1 MGSRRPLFSARALF
15 PRRSRR
21 ALAVGVVGP
30 LVGALAVAVVAVAP
44 AEAAVPAGF
53 TDTVA
58 IGGLSSP
65 TSTAFA
71 PDGRVF
77 IAEKSGLVKV
87 FDSLTDTT
95 PTVFAD
101 LRPQT
106 QDFWD
111 RGLLGLAVDPA
122 FPARPYVY
130 VSYTLD
136 AVPGGTAPRWGDACP
151 TPPGATNKGCV
162 VTGRVSQ
169 LTMGPAGTAVSEK
182 PLVTGWCQQF
192 PSHSV
197 GALAFGPDGA
207 LYAGGGDGA
216 SFNFADY
223 GQVENPCADPPSPA
237 GTNLTPPT
245 AEGGALRSQSP
256 RRPAG
261 QPVLLNG
268 ALLRLDPDTGE
279 GAAGNP
285 FASSTDANA
294 RRVIAYGAR
303 NQFRFGFRPGTS
315 ELWAGDVGWDTWEE
329 INRVANVGDNV
340 AENFGWPCF
349 EGTTRQAGYDGANL
363 DRCESLYSSG
373 GQAAPYYAYN
383 HNAKVVAGDPCPT
396 GGSSISGIA
405 FESGSNYPADYS
417 GALFF
422 SDSSRGCIWAMQTVG
437 GQPNASRLVPFVTG
451 VNTPVQVLTG
461 PGGDLF
467 YVALGSGELHRVSH
481 PGGSNRPPVAVATAT
496 PSSGPAPLSV
506 QFDGT
511 GSTDPDAGDTLSYA
525 WDLDADGAYDDSTAA
540 NPTWTYTTAAAVDAG
555 LRVTD
560 SHGAAA
566 TTTVRVTVGNPVGL
580 DPVPVID
587 SPTGAL
593 TWSVGQTVPFSGRA
607 VDAQDGQ
614 LPPSALS
621 WRLAIRHCAANGTC
635 HTHNVQDFPGVASGS
650 FVAPDH
656 EYPSYLQLTLTA
668 TDSSGRTGTKTVDLQ
683 PKTVSLNFTSSPN
696 QAMLTVGGTQQRTPF
711 SRTVIA
717 GSTNSISADS
727 PQNVPPL
734 NLKYAYTG
742 WAHGGARTQNIVAP
756 GTSTTYQAKYR
767 LCWLLQPC

>member
-1 MGSRRPLFSARALF
+1 MGFRRSPV

-21 ALAVGVVGP
+21 TLTAGVVVS
-30 LVGALAVAVVAVAP
+30 LAGALAVAVAAP
-44 AEAAVPAGF
+44 AAAVPAGF

-65 TSTAFA
+65 TAAAFA

-77 IAEKSGLVKV
+77 VAEKSGLVKV
-87 FDSLTDTT
+87 FDSLADPTA
-95 PTVFAD
+95 TVFAD
-101 LRPQT
+101 LRTPT

-136 AVPGGTAPRWGDACP
+136 ALPGGTAPKWGDTCP
-151 TPPGATNKGCV
+151 TPPGATDSGCV
-162 VTGRVSQ
+162 VTGRVSR
-169 LTMGPAGTAVSEK
+169 LTMGPDGTAVSEK

-192 PSHSV
+192 PSHSI

-223 GQVENPCADPPSPA
+223 GQVGNPCADPPSPA

-245 AEGGALRSQSP
+245 ADGGALRSQSP
-256 RRPAG
+256 RRAAG

-268 ALLRLDPDTGE
+268 ALLRIDPDTGD
-279 GAAGNP
+279 GLPGNP
-285 FASSTDANA
+285 FASSADANA
-294 RRVIAYGAR
+294 RRVIAYGSR

-315 ELWAGDVGWDTWEE
+315 ELWAGDVGWNTWEE
-329 INRVANVGDNV
+329 INRVADAGDAV

-349 EGTTRQAGYDGANL
+349 EGAARQAGYDGANL
-363 DRCESLYSSG
+363 DRCESLYSAG
-373 GQAAPYYAYN
+373 GQTAPYYTYN
-383 HNAKVVAGDPCPT
+383 HSAKVVATDPCPT

-405 FESGSNYPADYS
+405 FESGSTYPAEYA

-422 SDSSRGCIWAMQTVG
+422 ADSSRGCIWAMQTVA
-437 GQPNASRLVPFVTG
+437 GQPSPSKLVPFVTG
-451 VNTPVQVLTG
+451 VNTPVQLLTG

-467 YVALGSGELHRVSH
+467 YVALGSGELRRVSYA
-481 PGGSNRPPVAVATAT
+481 GGTNRPPVAAATAT
-496 PSSGPAPLSV
+496 PSSGPAPLTV

-525 WDLDADGAYDDSTAA
+525 WDLDADGAYDDSADPR
-540 NPTWTYTTAAAVDAG
+540 PTWTYATAATVDAG

-560 SHGAAA
+560 SHGASA
-566 TTTVRVTVGNPVGL
+566 TTTVRVTAGTPAGL

-587 SPTGAL
+587 SPAATL
-593 TWSVGQTVPFSGRA
+593 TWSVGQTVAFSGRA
-607 VDAQDGQ
+607 VDAQDGE
-614 LPPSALS
+614 LPPAALT

-635 HTHNVQDFPGVASGS
+635 HTHNVQDFPGVAAGS

-668 TDSSGRTGTKTVDLQ
+668 TDSTGRTGSKTIDLQ
-683 PKTVSLNFTSSPN
+683 PKTVTLNFTSNPS
-696 QAMLTVGGTQQRTPF
+696 QATLTVGGTQQRTPF

-717 GSTNSISADS
+717 GSANSISADS
-727 PQNVPPL
+727 PQNLPPL
-734 NLKYAYTG
+734 NLKYAFSS
-742 WAHGGARTQNIVAP
+742 WAHGGARTQNVVAP
-756 GTSTTYQAKYR
+756 ATGATYQANYR

>member
-1 MGSRRPLFSARALF
+1 VLNSRRFVF

-30 LVGALAVAVVAVAP
+30 LVGALAAGLVAAAP

-65 TSTAFA
+65 TATAFA

-77 IAEKSGLVKV
+77 VAEKSGLVKV
-87 FDSLTDTT
+87 FDSLADPTA
-95 PTVFAD
+95 TVFAD
-101 LRPQT
+101 LRTQT

-136 AVPGGTAPRWGDACP
+136 AEPGGTAPRWGDTCP
-151 TPPGATNKGCV
+151 TPPGATDKGCV

-169 LTMGPAGTAVSEK
+169 LTMGAAGTAVSEK

-216 SFNFADY
+216 SFTFADY
-223 GQVENPCADPPSPA
+223 GQVGNPCADPPSPA

-256 RRPAG
+256 RRAAG

-268 ALLRLDPDTGE
+268 TLLRIDPDTGE
-279 GAAGNP
+279 GVPGNP
-285 FASSTDANA
+285 FANSADANA

-329 INRVANVGDNV
+329 INRVADVGDSV

-349 EGTTRQAGYDGANL
+349 EGNARQAGYDGANL

-373 GQAAPYYAYN
+373 GHSAPYYAYN
-383 HNAKVVAGDPCPT
+383 HRAKVVASDPCPT

-405 FESGSNYPADYS
+405 FESGSNYPAEYS

-422 SDSSRGCIWAMQTVG
+422 ADSSRGCIWAMQTVD
-437 GQPNASRLVPFVTG
+437 GQPSASRLVPFVTG
-451 VNTPVQVLTG
+451 VNVPVQVLTG

-467 YVALGSGELHRVSH
+467 YVALGSGELRRVSH
-481 PGGSNRPPVAVATAT
+481 PGGTNRPPTAVATAT
-496 PSSGPAPLSV
+496 PSSGPAPLTV
-506 QFDGT
+506 RFDGT
-511 GSTDPDAGDTLSYA
+511 ASTDPDAGDTLSYA
-525 WDLDADGAYDDSTAA
+525 WDLDADGAYDDSSAA
-540 NPTWTYTTAAAVDAG
+540 DPTWTYTAAAAVDAG

-560 SHGAAA
+560 SHGASA
-566 TTTVRVTVGNPVGL
+566 TTTVRVTVGNPEGL

-587 SPTGAL
+587 SPAGTL
-593 TWSVGQTVPFSGRA
+593 TWSVGQTVSFSGRA

-614 LPPSALS
+614 LPASALS
-621 WRLAIRHCAANGTC
+621 WRLAIRHCATNGTC

-656 EYPSYLQLTLTA
+656 DYPSYLQLTLTA
-668 TDSSGRTGTKTVDLQ
+668 TDSTGRTGSKTVDLQ
-683 PKTVSLNFTSSPN
+683 PKTVSLNFASSPS
-696 QAMLTVGGTQQRTPF
+696 QATLTVGGTQQRTPF

-727 PQNVPPL
+727 PQKLPPL
-734 NLKYAYTG
+734 NLKYAFTG
-742 WAHGGARTQNIVAP
+742 WAHGGARTQNIIAP
-756 GTSTTYQAKYR
+756 GTSTTYQANYR
-767 LCWLLQPC
+767 LCWLLNPC

>member
-1 MGSRRPLFSARALF
+1 MGFRRPLFPRKASRAVAAGVIVPLTV
-15 PRRSRR
+15 
-21 ALAVGVVGP
+21 ALAT
-30 LVGALAVAVVAVAP
+30 AVP
-44 AEAAVPAGF
+44 AAAAVPTGF

-65 TSTAFA
+65 TAAAFA
-71 PDGRVF
+71 PDGKVF
-77 IAEKSGLVKV
+77 VAEKSGLVKV
-87 FDSLTDTT
+87 FDSLSDST
-95 PTVFAD
+95 PAVFAD
-101 LRPQT
+101 LRTQT

-136 AVPGGTAPRWGDACP
+136 ALPGGTAPRWGDTCP
-151 TPPGATNKGCV
+151 TPPGATDQGCV

-192 PSHSV
+192 PSHSI
-197 GALAFGPDGA
+197 GSLAFGPDGA

-223 GQVENPCADPPSPA
+223 GQVGNPCADPPSPA
-237 GTNLTPPT
+237 GTNLAPPS

-256 RRPAG
+256 RRAAG

-268 ALLRLDPDTGE
+268 TLLRLNPDTGE
-279 GAAGNP
+279 GAPGNP
-285 FASSTDANA
+285 FASSADANA

-303 NQFRFGFRPGTS
+303 NQFRFGFRPGTG
-315 ELWAGDVGWDTWEE
+315 ELWAGDVGWNTWEE
-329 INRVANVGDNV
+329 INRVPNAGDAV

-349 EGTTRQAGYDGANL
+349 EGAARQAGYDGANL
-363 DRCESLYSSG
+363 DRCESLYSAG
-373 GQAAPYYAYN
+373 GQIAPFYAYN
-383 HNAKVVAGDPCPT
+383 HNAKVVASDPCPT

-405 FESGSNYPADYS
+405 FESGSNYPAEYA

-422 SDSSRGCIWAMQTVG
+422 ADSSRGCIWAMQTIA
-437 GQPNASRLVPFVTG
+437 GQPSPTKLVPFVTG
-451 VNTPVQVLTG
+451 VNAPVQVLSG

-481 PGGSNRPPVAVATAT
+481 PAGTNRPPVAAATAT
-496 PSSGPAPLSV
+496 PSSGPAPLAV

-511 GSTDPDAGDTLSYA
+511 GSTDPDAGDVLTYA
-525 WDLDADGAYDDSTAA
+525 WDLDADGAYDDSTGPRPA
-540 NPTWTYTTAAAVDAG
+540 WTYTTAAAVDAG

-560 SHGAAA
+560 SHGASA
-566 TTTVRVTVGNPVGL
+566 TTTVRVTVGTAAGL

-587 SPTGAL
+587 TPVSSL
-593 TWSVGQTVPFSGRA
+593 TWSVGQTIPFAGRA
-607 VDAQDGQ
+607 VDAQDGT
-614 LPPSALS
+614 LPPAALS
-621 WRLAIRHCAANGTC
+621 WRLAVRHCAANGTC
-635 HTHNVQDFPGVASGS
+635 HTHNVQDFTGVASGS

-668 TDSSGRTGTKTVDLQ
+668 TDSTGRSASKTVELQ
-683 PKTVSLNFTSSPN
+683 PKTVTLNFTSSPN
-696 QAMLTVGGTQQRTPF
+696 QVLLTVGGTQQRTPF

-734 NLKYAYTG
+734 NLKYAFSS
-742 WAHGGARTQNIVAP
+742 WAHGGARAQNVVAP
-756 GTSTTYQAKYR
+756 ATNTTYKANYR

>member
-1 MGSRRPLFSARALF
+1 MLRFPF

-21 ALAVGVVGP
+21 ALAAAVVVP
-30 LVGALAVAVVAVAP
+30 LAGALAVAVAAP
-44 AEAAVPAGF
+44 AAAVPTGF
-53 TDTVA
+53 ADTVA
-58 IGGLSSP
+58 IGGLTSP
-65 TSTAFA
+65 TAAAFA

-77 IAEKSGLVKV
+77 VAEKSGLVKV
-87 FDSLTDTT
+87 FDSLADPTA
-95 PTVFAD
+95 TVFAD
-101 LRPQT
+101 LRTQT

-136 AVPGGTAPRWGDACP
+136 AVPGGTAARWGDACP
-151 TPPGATNKGCV
+151 TPPGATDQGCV
-162 VTGRVSQ
+162 VTGRVSR
-169 LTMGPAGTAVSEK
+169 LTMGPDGTAVSEK

-197 GALAFGPDGA
+197 GSLAFGPDGA

-216 SFNFADY
+216 SFNYADY
-223 GQVENPCADPPSPA
+223 GQTGNPCADPPSPA
-237 GTNLTPPT
+237 GTNLAPPN

-256 RRPAG
+256 RRAAG

-268 ALLRLDPDTGE
+268 TLLRIDPDTGD
-279 GAAGNP
+279 GLPGNP
-285 FASSTDANA
+285 FASSSDANA

-303 NQFRFGFRPGTS
+303 NQFRFGFRPGTG
-315 ELWAGDVGWDTWEE
+315 ELWAGDVGWNTWEE
-329 INRVANVGDNV
+329 INRVANAGDAV

-349 EGTTRQAGYDGANL
+349 EGTAHQAGYDGANL

-373 GQAAPYYAYN
+373 GQTAPFYAYN

-405 FESGSNYPADYS
+405 FESGSNYPAAYA

-422 SDSSRGCIWAMQTVG
+422 ADSSRGCIWAMRTAN
-437 GQPNASRLVPFVTG
+437 GQPSPSLLEPFVTG
-451 VNTPVQVLTG
+451 ANAPVQVLTG
-461 PGGDLF
+461 PGGDVF
-467 YVALGSGELHRVSH
+467 YVALGSGELRRVSY
-481 PGGSNRPPVAVATAT
+481 PGGTNRPPVAAATAT
-496 PSSGPAPLSV
+496 PSSGAAPLAV

-511 GSTDPDAGDTLSYA
+511 GSTDPDAGDVLSYA
-525 WDLDADGAYDDSTAA
+525 WDLDGDGAYDDSAA
-540 NPTWTYTTAAAVDAG
+540 ARPTWTYTTAAAVDAG

-560 SHGAAA
+560 SHGATAA
-566 TTTVRVTVGNPVGL
+566 TTVRVTVGTPAGL
-580 DPVPVID
+580 DPVPVVD
-587 SPTGAL
+587 APAASL
-593 TWSVGQTVPFSGRA
+593 TWSVGQTVAFSGRA
-607 VDAQDGQ
+607 IDAQDGE

-635 HTHNVQDFPGVASGS
+635 HTHNVQDFPGVAAGT

-656 EYPSYLQLTLTA
+656 EYPSYLQLTVTA
-668 TDSSGRTGTKTVDLQ
+668 TDSTGRTGSKTIDLQ
-683 PKTVSLNFTSSPN
+683 PKTVTLNFTSSPN
-696 QAMLTVGGTQQRTPF
+696 QALLTVGGTQQRTPF

-727 PQNVPPL
+727 PQNLPPL
-734 NLKYAYTG
+734 NLKYAFSS
-742 WAHGGARTQNIVAP
+742 WAHGGPRTQNIVAP
-756 GTSTTYQAKYR
+756 AASATYQAKYR

>member
-1 MGSRRPLFSARALF
+1 MGFRRPFFL
-15 PRRSRR
+15 RRSRR
-21 ALAVGVVGP
+21 ALAVGVIAP
-30 LVGALAVAVVAVAP
+30 LAAALAVAVTTAVP
-44 AEAAVPAGF
+44 AAAAVPDGF

-58 IGGLSSP
+58 IGGLNSP
-65 TSTAFA
+65 TAAAFA

-77 IAEKSGLVKV
+77 VAEKSGLVKV
-87 FDSLTDTT
+87 FDSLADTT
-95 PTVFAD
+95 ATVFAD
-101 LRPQT
+101 LRTQT

-136 AVPGGTAPRWGDACP
+136 AVPGGTAPRWGDTCP
-151 TPPGATNKGCV
+151 TPPGATDAGCV
-162 VTGRVSQ
+162 VTGRISQ
-169 LTMGPAGTAVSEK
+169 LTMGSGGIAVSEN
-182 PLVTGWCQQF
+182 PLVTGWCQQY

-197 GALAFGPDGA
+197 SALSFGPDGA

-216 SFNFADY
+216 SFNFTDY
-223 GQVENPCADPPSPA
+223 GQVGNPCADPPSPA
-237 GTNLTPPT
+237 GTNLTPPN
-245 AEGGALRSQSP
+245 AEGGALRSQSV
-256 RRPAG
+256 RRAAG
-261 QPVLLNG
+261 QPVTLNG
-268 ALLRLDPDTGE
+268 TLLRINPDTGE
-279 GAAGNP
+279 GMPGNP
-285 FASSTDANA
+285 FASSADANA
-294 RRVIAYGAR
+294 RRVIAYGMR

-315 ELWAGDVGWDTWEE
+315 ELWSGDVGWNTWEE
-329 INRVANVGDNV
+329 INRIPNVGDAV

-349 EGTTRQAGYDGANL
+349 EGSARQSGYDGANL
-363 DRCESLYSSG
+363 TRCESLYTAG

-383 HNAKVVAGDPCPT
+383 HSAKVVATDPCPT

-405 FESGSNYPADYS
+405 FESESNYPAAYD

-422 SDSSRGCIWAMQTVG
+422 ADSSRGCIWAMQTEA
-437 GQPNASRLVPFVTG
+437 GQPSPGKLVPFVTG
-451 VNTPVQVLTG
+451 VNVPVQVLTG

-467 YVALGSGELHRVSH
+467 YVALGAGQLRRVSF
-481 PGGSNRPPVAVATAT
+481 PGGTNHPPVAVATAT
-496 PSSGPAPLSV
+496 PASGPAPLAV

-511 GSTDPDAGDTLSYA
+511 GSTDPDAGDTLTYA

-540 NPTWTYTTAAAVDAG
+540 QPTRTYTAAAAIDVG

-560 SHGAAA
+560 PDGASA
-566 TTTVRVTVGNPVGL
+566 TTTVRVTVGTPVGQ

-587 SPTGAL
+587 TPTAAF

-607 VDAQDGQ
+607 TDAQDGE

-621 WRLAIRHCAANGTC
+621 WRLAIRHCATNGTC
-635 HTHNVQDFPGVASGS
+635 HTHNVQDFAGVASGS

-656 EYPSYLQLTLTA
+656 EYPSHLELTLTA
-668 TDSSGRTGTKTVDLQ
+668 TDSSGRAASKTIELQ
-683 PKTVSLNFTSSPN
+683 PKTVVLSFTSNPS

-711 SRTVIA
+711 TRTVIA
-717 GSTNSISADS
+717 GSTNSISANS

-734 NLKYAYTG
+734 NLKYAYTS
-742 WAHGGARTQNIVAP
+742 WAHGGAMTQNIVAP
-756 GTSTTYQAKYR
+756 ATPTTYRANYR